1 MNPCDSNVIQ
11 KGVVMGWNGSSTA
24 ANASPSKPKKAAKKI
39 AAGEISPAFKSIVA
53 LVVIAIIAG
62 LAYVCFTNDEVK
74 AKVKEKLP
82 KRHIAE
88 VQAEIT
94 EPQEVEEVH
103 VETPEEIAKRERREK
118 LKKMTPEERLD
129 FLFEEAKNKPI
140 DFNNVSTN
148 RPFATG
154 TEQVMSWIFTTT
166 LGNMPPPL
174 PRISIRD
181 EAHLAEIL
189 MADNPALEGD
199 SEKVKNAKE
208 MVELAKKEA
217 IEFVKQG
224 GDVTEFLE
232 YYRGELVQAHNEWQE
247 SQKSVMQVIRE
258 EPDIAA
264 EYIEEVNAKLAE
276 KGIKPV
282 NVPPKFREQLGL
294 E

>member
-1 MNPCDSNVIQ
+1 
-11 KGVVMGWNGSSTA
+11 MGWNGSSAAVNTA
-24 ANASPSKPKKAAKKI
+24 ASKPKKAAKKI
-39 AAGEISPAFKSIVA
+39 VAGDSSPAFKGIVTL
-53 LVVIAIIAG
+53 LVVVVIAG
-62 LAYVCFTNDEVK
+62 LAYFCLTNEEVK
-74 AKVKEKLP
+74 AKVKDKLP
-82 KRHIAE
+82 KKQKIAE
-88 VQAEIT
+88 VQPEIA

-118 LKKMTPEERLD
+118 LRKMSPDERLN
-129 FLFEEAKNKPI
+129 FLFEEAKAKPI

-282 NVPPKFREQLGL
+282 NIPPKFREQLGL
-294 E
+294 D